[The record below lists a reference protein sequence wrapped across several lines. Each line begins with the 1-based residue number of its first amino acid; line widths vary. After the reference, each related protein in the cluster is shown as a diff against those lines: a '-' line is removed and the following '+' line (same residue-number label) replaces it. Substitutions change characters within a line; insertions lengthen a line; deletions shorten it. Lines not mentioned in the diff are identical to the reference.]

1 MKKLVGKDLFEGL
14 VKITPIINTLYAQDV
29 SFVVTDREK
38 FIAVQP
44 GETLNTGVNIGDPL
58 KKESPIYQVM
68 VNKKPDVGIVPKEV
82 FGIAFKAISIP
93 IFDEEDNVI
102 GAVSSAISL
111 DSEMQVQ
118 EIIEQFSAA
127 FEQVNTTIQDF
138 TQGSQT
144 LSSIGEKLSTAS
156 DQTKENVKKTDDII
170 QMIKEIAD
178 QTKLLGL
185 NAAIE
190 AARAGEN
197 GRGFAVVAEEI
208 RRLSQQ
214 SNDSAKEVKYILD
227 EMNASVSLISE
238 QSEETSAVSQ
248 QQSAATQE
256 IAASMEQL
264 CAQLESLN
272 QLVKQF

>member
-1 MKKLVGKDLFEGL
+1 
-14 VKITPIINTLYAQDV
+14 
-29 SFVVTDREK
+29 
-38 FIAVQP
+38 
-44 GETLNTGVNIGDPL
+44 
-58 KKESPIYQVM
+58 
-68 VNKKPDVGIVPKEV
+68 
-82 FGIAFKAISIP
+82 
-93 IFDEEDNVI
+93 
-102 GAVSSAISL
+102 
-111 DSEMQVQ
+111 MQVQ
-118 EIIEQFSAA
+118 KIIEQFSGV
-127 FEQVNTTIQDF
+127 FEQVNSTIQDF
-138 TQGSQT
+138 TEGSQT
-144 LSSIGEKLSTAS
+144 LSTIGEKLSTAS

-170 QMIKEIAD
+170 QMIREIAD

-197 GRGFAVVAEEI
+197 GRGFAVVVEEI

-214 SNDSAKEVKYILD
+214 SNDSAKEVKIILD
-227 EMNASVSLISE
+227 EMTASVNLINE

-272 QLVKQF
+272 HLVKQF